1 MTTTHYTAIVTF
13 AAEPEKLADI
23 IAAVNSC
30 IQEKA
35 SSGTEITIIAQDA
48 E

>member
-13 AAEPEKLADI
+13 AAEPDKLADI
-23 IAAVNSC
+23 IASVNSC
-30 IQEKA
+30 IQENA
-35 SSGTEITIIAQDA
+35 ASGTEITIIAQDV